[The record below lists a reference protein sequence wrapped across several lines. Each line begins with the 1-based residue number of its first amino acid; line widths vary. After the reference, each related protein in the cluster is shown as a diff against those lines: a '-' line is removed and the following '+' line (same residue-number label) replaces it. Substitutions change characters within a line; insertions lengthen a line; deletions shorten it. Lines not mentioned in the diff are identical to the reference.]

1 VPFTTLTEPPH
12 GGAYFSG
19 RAGGRYHSSGPVLPG
34 RPAAKTWQEIT
45 PNFTRMILAKI
56 TGKLLCTVFFLDVTV
71 NILLPKFS
79 LLLWVLILM
88 VADLVTGIL
97 KAKLTR
103 EKITSEKA
111 RRTIIKFL
119 QYFGCLG
126 LVVVMIN
133 QNHDNATFVEVMNWA
148 KDGVTILI
156 LYIELL
162 SVFENLY
169 EMDKTSRMAI
179 YFIRPIYW
187 LLSLAVRSNPAKKAE
202 EASNDKQKD
211 DEP

>member
-1 VPFTTLTEPPH
+1 MIIAKFT
-12 GGAYFSG
+12 S
-19 RAGGRYHSSGPVLPG
+19 
-34 RPAAKTWQEIT
+34 
-45 PNFTRMILAKI
+45 
-56 TGKLLCTVFFLDVTV
+56 KLLLTVCFLDIT
-71 NILLPKFS
+71 FS
-79 LLLWVLILM
+79 LLLPRFSLLVWVLILM

-97 KAKLTR
+97 KAKLTK
-103 EKITSEKA
+103 EPITSEKA

-126 LVVVMIN
+126 MVVVMIN
-133 QNHDNATFVEVMNWA
+133 QNPGNETFIEVMTWA

-169 EMDKTSRMAI
+169 AMDRTTKIAL

-187 LLSLAVRSNPAKKAE
+187 LLSLAVKDNPLKRAEGNAKK
-202 EASNDKQKD
+202 EA
-211 DEP
+211 DERLENE

>member
-1 VPFTTLTEPPH
+1 MI
-12 GGAYFSG
+12 
-19 RAGGRYHSSGPVLPG
+19 
-34 RPAAKTWQEIT
+34 IT
-45 PNFTRMILAKI
+45 KI
-56 TGKLLCTVFFLDVTV
+56 TEKLFCTVCLLDITFS
-71 NILLPKFS
+71 ILLPKFS
-79 LLLWVLILM
+79 LLVWVLILM

-97 KAKLTR
+97 KAKLTK
-103 EKITSEKA
+103 EPITSEKA

-133 QNHDNATFVEVMNWA
+133 QNPDNATFIEVMNWA

-169 EMDKTSRMAI
+169 AMDKTTKIAL

-187 LLSLAVRSNPAKKAE
+187 LLSLAVKDNPLRRAEDNAKKE
-202 EASNDKQKD
+202 
-211 DEP
+211 DERLENE

>member
-1 VPFTTLTEPPH
+1 
-12 GGAYFSG
+12 
-19 RAGGRYHSSGPVLPG
+19 
-34 RPAAKTWQEIT
+34 
-45 PNFTRMILAKI
+45 MILAKI
-56 TGKLLCTVFFLDVTV
+56 TGKLVCTVFFLDITFKL
-71 NILLPKFS
+71 LLPKFS

-97 KAKLTR
+97 KAKLT
-103 EKITSEKA
+103 KQPITSEKA

-133 QNHDNATFVEVMNWA
+133 QNHENGTFVEVMNWA

-169 EMDKTSRMAI
+169 EMDKTSRMAV

-187 LLSLAVRSNPAKKAE
+187 LLSLAVRSNPAKKAQ
-202 EASNDKQKD
+202 EAAKD
-211 DEP
+211 REQEDEL